1 MKLPFE
7 TSGRFGLRI
16 RPFPSIVCIRWGG
29 DADSLL
35 LLLLRGTEGNFHED
49 VLVRYI
55 MSLQYQTI
63 FLGEASLLARLRA
76 DFPVCL

>member
-16 RPFPSIVCIRWGG
+16 RPFPSIVCIGWGG
-29 DADSLL
+29 ADSL